1 MDRSL
6 FGLEGRNAIVV
17 GGGQGMGESTAMLLA
32 GVGCNVAVLDLELGR
47 AERVAA
53 AVGAKGVHGI
63 PLRVDALD
71 DANLQDTISRAD
83 KELGGLDAMATI
95 VGMAG
100 WSPALEMKAET
111 WDLDH
116 QRNLRYF
123 FFAAQ
128 AAARCMI
135 ARGKGGSIAC
145 VASMDGIRSAHGHA
159 SYGAAKAGL
168 INLVRTLTSEWCE
181 HGIRINVVAPGTI
194 ITPRIPQGDADTEKR
209 MWTGTPMQR
218 RGRTD
223 EIGKAILFFLSDLSS
238 FVSGQTLAVD
248 GGYLASHVLDYAGF
262 TKAMRPGTTMGVKAA
277 G

>member
-1 MDRSL
+1 MQNQL
-6 FGLEGRNAIVV
+6 FGLEGKNAVVV

-32 GVGCNVAVLDLELGR
+32 SVGCNVAVLDMDLSR

-53 AVGAKGVHGI
+53 AVSAKGVRGI
-63 PLRVDALD
+63 ALKAD
-71 DANLQDTISRAD
+71 VMDTAGLQDTVAKAD
-83 KELGGLDAMATI
+83 RELKGLDAMATI
-95 VGMAG
+95 VGMAA
-100 WSPALEMKAET
+100 WSAAIDMKPET

-128 AAARCMI
+128 AAAKCMM

-168 INLVRTLTSEWCE
+168 VNLVKSLTSEWGE
-181 HGIRINVVAPGTI
+181 HGIRVNVVAPGTI
-194 ITPRIPQGDADTEKR
+194 ITPRIPKGDAASERR

-218 RGRTD
+218 RGTTD
-223 EIGKAILFFLSDLSS
+223 EIGKALLFFLSDLSS
-238 FVSGQTLAVD
+238 YVSGQTLAVD
-248 GGYLASHVLDYAGF
+248 GGYLASHVLDYGGF
-262 TKAMRPGTTMGVKAA
+262 TKAMRPGATMGVK
-277 G
+277 